1 MMSKNVQVN
10 LSKWSIGTKL
20 DPTLEVARAQRLNY
34 VLQLKLYLGLDSF
47 LWEAISKH
55 LLYLCSYHTLVNRY
69 ILYLLSVK
77 HQKKKNNNNANS
89 WKEGCSWGIGSWLKI
104 CYIYNFVNW
113 CKLHK
118 SLNIVSTLMS
128 FVLKSETHLVS
139 NCLPIKLITQL
150 ECFKTLA
157 TESTSFR
164 W

>member
-1 MMSKNVQVN
+1 MKYRDKARPNAWGGS
-10 LSKWSIGTKL
+10 ST
-20 DPTLEVARAQRLNY
+20 EVELCF
-34 VLQLKLYLGLDSF
+34 SF

-77 HQKKKNNNNANS
+77 HQKKKIIIMPTLGRRGAA
-89 WKEGCSWGIGSWLKI
+89 GSWLKI

>member
-20 DPTLEVARAQRLNY
+20 DPTLEVALAQRLNY
-34 VLQLKLYLGLDSF
+34 VF
-47 LWEAISKH
+47 CKH

-77 HQKKKNNNNANS
+77 HQKKNNNNANS
-89 WKEGCSWGIGSWLKI
+89 WEEGCSWGIGSWLKI

-118 SLNIVSTLMS
+118 SLNIISTLMS